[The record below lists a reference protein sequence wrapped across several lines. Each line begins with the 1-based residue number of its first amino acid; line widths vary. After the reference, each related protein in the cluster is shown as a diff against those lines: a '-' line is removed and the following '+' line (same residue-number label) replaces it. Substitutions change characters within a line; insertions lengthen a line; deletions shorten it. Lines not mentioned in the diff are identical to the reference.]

1 MIHPT
6 LRFAEEAVAAFCRR
20 HRIRALSLFGSATRD
35 DFGPGSDVDV
45 LVEFEPDAKP
55 ALYEMMTMQE
65 ELSALFDR
73 PVDLVERGSVEQSRN
88 YIRRKRILRDVEPL
102 YVAG

>member
-1 MIHPT
+1 MIYPT
-6 LRFAEEAVAAFCRR
+6 LRFAEEAVATLCRR
-20 HRIRALSLFGSATRD
+20 HWIRALSLFGSATRD

-55 ALYEMMTMQE
+55 TLYEMMTMQE
-65 ELSALFDR
+65 ELSTLFER
-73 PVDLVERGSVEQSRN
+73 PVYLVDGSVEQSRN
-88 YIRRKRILRDVEPL
+88 YIRRKRILRDVEPV